1 MLCPALCL
9 GPGATAVSAQKDSS
23 RLSQIQRIDSVVV
36 LGSRRP
42 EKIIP
47 AQVLDGAELQRLSV
61 HSVADAIRYFSG
73 VQIKDYGGIGGL
85 KTINV
90 RSMGTQHVGVFY
102 DGVQITGRH
111 VVDELTIGQR
121 SYNEAFGVT
130 DPLAGTESP
139 SGPASAPPPTLADQE
154 RAALEQALAYAGGN
168 RALAARLLGRYR
180 TALYQKLERL
190 RRA

>member
-9 GPGATAVSAQKDSS
+9 GPGATAVSSQKDSS

-168 RALAARLLGRYR
+168 RALAARVLGISR
-180 TALYQKLERL
+180 TALYQKLERFRL
-190 RRA
+190 S

>member
-1 MLCPALCL
+1 M
-9 GPGATAVSAQKDSS
+9 
-23 RLSQIQRIDSVVV
+23 
-36 LGSRRP
+36 
-42 EKIIP
+42 EY
-47 AQVLDGAELQRLSV
+47 LQR
-61 HSVADAIRYFSG
+61 YTWPG
-73 VQIKDYGGIGGL
+73 
-85 KTINV
+85 NV
-90 RSMGTQHVGVFY
+90 RQLKNLVGRWLVFY

-168 RALAARLLGRYR
+168 RALAARLLGISR
-180 TALYQKLERL
+180 TALYQKLERFHL
-190 RRA
+190 S